1 MRFTFI
7 AVSDTHGELIDLDY
21 QKKVLQFVK
30 DHKPKKRFH
39 LGDWLDLRACRA
51 GASQEDKASSLVN
64 DIKSGLGFLKAYRPH
79 VLMSGNHDH
88 RLNVIAQSDRDSLEI
103 DYARQLQKQIDK
115 ELKALKTKV
124 YPYDVRHGWHE
135 FAPGRLIGH
144 GYASSIYAAKQHSLN
159 FGSVIVGHVHSLDF
173 HRLDNLAG
181 DESWTIGCGC
191 KIEQEYNRTHR
202 RRLKHQVGFVYGV
215 ADDKTGDWQIWPVRR
230 TRNGIWLDPKKI
242 I

>member
-88 RLNVIAQSDRDSLEI
+88 RLNVIAQSDREN
-103 DYARQLQKQIDK
+103 
-115 ELKALKTKV
+115 
-124 YPYDVRHGWHE
+124 
-135 FAPGRLIGH
+135 
-144 GYASSIYAAKQHSLN
+144 GY
-159 FGSVIVGHVHSLDF
+159 
-173 HRLDNLAG
+173 
-181 DESWTIGCGC
+181 W
-191 KIEQEYNRTHR
+191 
-202 RRLKHQVGFVYGV
+202 
-215 ADDKTGDWQIWPVRR
+215 
-230 TRNGIWLDPKKI
+230 
-242 I
+242 

>member
-7 AVSDTHGELIDLDY
+7 CVSDTHGELIDLDY

-39 LGDWLDLRACRA
+39 LGDWLDLRACRM
-51 GASQEDKASSLVN
+51 GASDTDRASSLVD

-79 VLMSGNHDH
+79 VLMTGNHDH
-88 RLNVIAQSDRDSLEI
+88 RLNVLADSEKDGLEF
-103 DYARQLQKQIDK
+103 DYARQLKAKINK

-144 GYASSIYAAKQHSLN
+144 GYASSIYAARQNCLSY
-159 FGSVIVGHVHSLDF
+159 GSTITGHVHSFDF
-173 HRLDNLAG
+173 HRADNLAG
-181 DESWTIGCGC
+181 SESWTIGCGC
-191 KIEQEYNRTHR
+191 QIEQDYNRTHK
-202 RRLKHQVGFVYGV
+202 RRLKHEIGFVYGV
-215 ADDKTGDWQIWPVRR
+215 ADSITGDWQIWPIKR
-230 TRNGIWLDPKKI
+230 TEKGIWLDPMNI